1 MNCLSSSRY
10 KCSPDLQFSLAP
22 EETGSGFVQCPNTED
37 PERVGN
43 HIQYHI
49 TGTSMSIKGVCME
62 NCGEPRPK
70 KCHCNKM
77 LDEILARHKA
87 VKEIVGI
94 FSAEKHMAGCR
105 CYLGAAARA
114 DFKFVQIDV
123 PVNVP
128 GCTVF
133 SEQKKEISAE
143 KRSPNYYVKV
153 CNNLFEQGCKVLPG
167 KITKA

>member
-10 KCSPDLQFSLAP
+10 ECSPDLEYSLAP
-22 EETGSGFVQCPNTED
+22 EETGAGSVQCPNKD
-37 PERVGN
+37 PKKVGN
-43 HIQYHI
+43 YMQYHI
-49 TGTSMSIKGVCME
+49 TGTSMSIESVCME

-77 LDEILARHKA
+77 LDKLLARHTF
-87 VKEIVGI
+87 VNEIVGI

-114 DFKFVQIDV
+114 NFNFVQVNV
-123 PVNVP
+123 PVNAP
-128 GCTVF
+128 GCTIF
-133 SEQKKEISAE
+133 SEQRKEISAE

-153 CNNLFEQGCKVLPG
+153 CNNLFEQGCENLPG
-167 KITKA
+167 RITVA